1 MMMMMSSFR
10 KKKPALNVHKK
21 QFRVV
26 LNEKH
31 NNRTEQTQTATY
43 CRTKQQ
49 TETETET
56 NLESKTEN
64 RIELERN
71 EQIYG
76 QLII

>member
-1 MMMMMSSFR
+1 MQRTAELSS
-10 KKKPALNVHKK
+10 
-21 QFRVV
+21 
-26 LNEKH
+26 
-31 NNRTEQTQTATY
+31 
-43 CRTKQQ
+43 KQQ
-49 TETETET
+49 TETETVT

>member
-10 KKKPALNVHKK
+10 KKKPALNVHKE
-21 QFRVV
+21 QFRLH

-31 NNRTEQTQTATY
+31 NNRTEQTQNATY

-49 TETETET
+49 TETET
-56 NLESKTEN
+56 NLESKSKN
-64 RIELERN
+64 RIQLERN

>member
-21 QFRVV
+21 QFRLH

-31 NNRTEQTQTATY
+31 RTEQTQNATY

-49 TETETET
+49 TETET
-56 NLESKTEN
+56 NLGSKTKN

>member
-1 MMMMMSSFR
+1 MMMSSFR

-21 QFRVV
+21 QFRLH

-31 NNRTEQTQTATY
+31 NNSTEQTLTATY

-49 TETETET
+49 TETET
-56 NLESKTEN
+56 NLESKTKN

>member
-21 QFRVV
+21 QFRLH

-49 TETETET
+49 TETET

>member
-1 MMMMMSSFR
+1 MKSTT
-10 KKKPALNVHKK
+10 
-21 QFRVV
+21 
-26 LNEKH
+26 
-31 NNRTEQTQTATY
+31 TEQNKHRLQRTAELSS
-43 CRTKQQ
+43 KQQ

-56 NLESKTEN
+56 NLESKTKN